1 MQYSSAPGFYQF
13 FNFSFLSIA
22 SSPQSTSQEFAN
34 HLRTEWK
41 FGACDNTVLIL
52 LVADADEVVVAPTTT
67 VASRKVCPCHLF
79 FLCQTMFACVFQY
92 FILLFCDDEDK
103 YFHLV
108 SSLFASSL
116 LEINMSAAA
125 ASFIFCFSLLFS
137 SSSFFQLPRRLI
149 ILLLL
154 LPLPLTDYAL
164 SGGHRRCRLRRQVL

>member
-52 LVADADEVVVAPTTT
+52 LVADADEVVVAPTTN

-79 FLCQTMFACVFQY
+79 LLCQTMFACVFQY
-92 FILLFCDDEDK
+92 FILLFCNDEDK
-103 YFHLV
+103 YFHLA
-108 SSLFASSL
+108 SSLFASL
-116 LEINMSAAA
+116 LYWK
-125 ASFIFCFSLLFS
+125 
-137 SSSFFQLPRRLI
+137 LI
-149 ILLLL
+149 C
-154 LPLPLTDYAL
+154 PLPLLL
-164 SGGHRRCRLRRQVL
+164 SSFAFLCCFPPLPFSNCPEGLSFFFFFFFLFL